1 MCGRYY
7 VDDETAEEIEKVIRL
22 ERSGPSN
29 SCRYTPR
36 NERTMQ
42 VFHPHP
48 LP

>member
-22 ERSGPSN
+22 ERSGLSN

-42 VFHPHP
+42 VFHP
-48 LP
+48 

>member
-7 VDDETAEEIEKVIRL
+7 VDDETAEEIEVIRL

-42 VFHPHP
+42 VFHP
-48 LP
+48 

>member
-7 VDDETAEEIEKVIRL
+7 VDDETTEEIEKVIRL

-36 NERTMQ
+36 NERNMQ
-42 VFHPHP
+42 VFHP
-48 LP
+48 